1 MGMDAP
7 IPMPTDTAHLTLM
20 QWLSPGYPVGAF
32 AYSHGLERVV
42 ESGVITDAA
51 GFEAWL
57 SDILTHGTG
66 RSDAILLHNAH
77 RAENPRRVQELD
89 DLARALSPS
98 SERRMETELQGAAFA
113 QTTAAIWGSD
123 GAPCA
128 YPVAVGAAARRAG
141 IDCSL
146 TCAAYLH
153 AFAANLTSA
162 AIRLI
167 PLGQTEGQ
175 AVLARM
181 TPLCQQIAEDSQP
194 LTTDDIGSSTFAAD
208 IASMQHETQ
217 YSRQFRS

>member
-1 MGMDAP
+1 
-7 IPMPTDTAHLTLM
+7 MPTDLHHLTLM

-32 AYSHGLERVV
+32 AYSHGLEQVV
-42 ESGVITDAA
+42 EQGLVHSPDSFG
-51 GFEAWL
+51 AWL
-57 SDILTHGTG
+57 HDILSFGTG
-66 RSDAILLHNAH
+66 RSDAILLHCAY
-77 RAENPRRVQELD
+77 RAGTSDQLHDLD

-113 QTTAAIWGSD
+113 ETTAAIWG
-123 GAPCA
+123 GELAPSA
-128 YPVAVGAAARRAG
+128 YPVAVGAAARREGMDAT
-141 IDCSL
+141 L
-146 TCAAYLH
+146 ACASYLH

-162 AIRLI
+162 AIRII

-175 AVLARM
+175 GVLADLA
-181 TPLCQQIAEDSQP
+181 PLCHALATETAD

>member
-1 MGMDAP
+1 MGMDAH
-7 IPMPTDTAHLTLM
+7 ILMPTDVHHLTLM

-42 ESGVITDAA
+42 ETGAIQNA
-51 GFEAWL
+51 GQFEAWL
-57 SDILTHGTG
+57 TDILRYGAG
-66 RSDAILLHNAH
+66 RSDAILLHSAH
-77 RAENPRRVQELD
+77 RTDTAARLRDLD
-89 DLARALSPS
+89 DLARALAPS
-98 SERRMETELQGAAFA
+98 SERRMETELQGEAFA
-113 QTTAAIWGSD
+113 QTTDAIWSLD
-123 GAPCA
+123 DAPRA
-128 YPVAVGAAARRAG
+128 YPVAVGVAAKRAG
-141 IDCSL
+141 IDPVM
-146 TCAAYLH
+146 TCAAFLH

-181 TPLCQQIAEDSQP
+181 THLCQQIAEDTAH

>member
-1 MGMDAP
+1 MGMDVP
-7 IPMPTDTAHLTLM
+7 IPMPTDTHHLTLM

-42 ESGVITDAA
+42 EQGAVGSADQ
-51 GFEAWL
+51 FETWL
-57 SDILTHGTG
+57 TDILTLGTG
-66 RSDAILLHNAH
+66 RSDAILLHCAYRTETPH
-77 RAENPRRVQELD
+77 RLVELD

-98 SERRMETELQGAAFA
+98 SERRMETELQGEAFA
-113 QTTAAIWGSD
+113 RTTAAIWGSED
-123 GAPCA
+123 APLA

-141 IDCSL
+141 IDATM

-175 AVLARM
+175 TVLARM
-181 TPLCQQIAEDSQP
+181 TPICHDIAVQTAHLCP
-194 LTTDDIGSSTFAAD
+194 DDIGSCCFAAD

>member
-1 MGMDAP
+1 MDAP

-42 ESGVITDAA
+42 ETGAITDAA

-57 SDILTHGTG
+57 RDILILGTG
-66 RSDAILLHNAH
+66 RSDAILLHCAH
-77 RAENPRRVQELD
+77 SAQSPRRLAELD

-98 SERRMETELQGAAFA
+98 SERRMETELQGEAFA
-113 QTTAAIWGSD
+113 QTTSAIWGSD
-123 GAPCA
+123 NAPRA
-128 YPVAVGAAARRAG
+128 YPVAVGAAAKRAG
-141 IDCSL
+141 IDATM

-175 AVLARM
+175 SVLARM
-181 TPLCQQIAEDSQP
+181 TPLCQQIAQDTQRLSI
-194 LTTDDIGSSTFAAD
+194 DDIGSCTFAAD